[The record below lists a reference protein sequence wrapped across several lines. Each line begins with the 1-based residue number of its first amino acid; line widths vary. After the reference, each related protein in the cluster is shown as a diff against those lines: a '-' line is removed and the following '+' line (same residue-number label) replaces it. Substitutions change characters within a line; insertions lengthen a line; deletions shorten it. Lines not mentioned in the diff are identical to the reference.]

1 MADSLNIQ
9 NNLDKEGC
17 INVLEHYT
25 HNDTINPYTRS
36 ACIQKFQLK
45 IIKKLLVFELYI
57 LYSVERKQ
65 YSGKR
70 YHF

>member
-36 ACIQKFQLK
+36 KYHACIQKFQLK
-45 IIKKLLVFELYI
+45 IIKKL
-57 LYSVERKQ
+57 
-65 YSGKR
+65 
-70 YHF
+70 